1 MPDRDYTPYQR
12 KVIQRYYRNQDAM
25 KGQRLQ
31 ELVSDLYLA
40 TTPKKRDALWER
52 ARALLLQNGVPE
64 AETERVVGARSVEA
78 LAEVVQRLAKGSE

>member
-1 MPDRDYTPYQR
+1 MADRDYTPYQR

-52 ARALLLQNGVPE
+52 AKDLLVANGVGE
-64 AETERVVGARSVEA
+64 AEAEKVVTSRSVER
-78 LAEVVQRLAKGSE
+78 LAEVVQRLAKG